1 MLKRLKSYTY
11 DVTTAVMSGWNEC
24 NYHALEA
31 VRCRMYLHTTGE
43 KSIYLVTTFVGQE
56 QTSHAVYGMAYVQ

>member
-1 MLKRLKSYTY
+1 
-11 DVTTAVMSGWNEC
+11 MSGWNEC